1 MVTYISLDPSKFKT
15 LIDDLKSFQTQVE
28 WSVQVVIN
36 DNRPHDYPLSLDLN
50 TFCEWSDID
59 KCDLAAQISDL
70 QARLDAATA
79 ANESGL
85 AFADPDGTM
94 YYYIPD
100 DVQDTAD
107 NATAYNNVAIV
118 NQARDDAAA
127 LVNYSSRCNNS
138 EDWDALLTRLQEH
151 QDDPAYANT
160 ILANIGPG
168 RLLDL
173 PTYVQEKLSSSSQ
186 LSGIIVSDRPDAG
199 QNLCGVLGHILAA
212 ASRTW
217 PESKSTQYANRL
229 ADMTE
234 EKGKTLRIH
243 TLNGILLTS
252 QEVDVDRDGEPNS
265 VGLDYGDA
273 FLLTLAGRM
282 ENYSPQG
289 QDDSSPRDWIRSL
302 GEYASH
308 DNPYCPEHVYSG
320 QSLAGVVHAMTGNAE
335 VCQEWL
341 APRPA
346 DAEAP
351 TVISTTQAGGAVQ
364 RIQGIINRNSLE
376 DQAWTTD
383 WAILAYEVD
392 AQDWVSPVPT
402 AMSQGE
408 RNYQR
413 SASATVVSG
422 ILNGLGS
429 SEKPMSLSDTARNMV
444 STVFSHHPDSVVTSA
459 EEGNPDSPISVTETG
474 TSAGV
479 TMYSCAPLLSDR
491 ALTNLIGQISLN
503 DAASDRLGES
513 VADYNREMFDTAL
526 AEYRRSGDEKILIEA
541 IKRQSTTNGFFSGA
555 AGYREIAL
563 AQDADAVSRDTNRT
577 VSFMASLIP
586 VVGATAS
593 YVTDMAKPFNENHES
608 SARSRANSMES
619 VALDQNFDQVTVALL
634 DSGLYTKEDLLAAVH
649 DAKTLDT
656 DLVVDESGKPLTA
669 DMDPSQLANPDVNSG
684 ITHVGEHLYH
694 RTDDDAED
702 ELDFREKINSYF
714 NEGHGAA
721 LPAGGGAPAHAWN

>member
-1 MVTYISLDPSKFKT
+1 MVTYVSLDPSKFKT

-107 NATAYNNVAIV
+107 NATAYNNVATV
-118 NQARDDAAA
+118 NQARAD
-127 LVNYSSRCNNS
+127 LTTLMNYSHDCSP
-138 EDWDALLTRLQEH
+138 EEWDALLTRLQEH

-168 RLLDL
+168 RLLGL
-173 PTYVQEKLSSSSQ
+173 PADVQETLSFSSKK
-186 LSGIIVSDRPDAG
+186 SGITVSDRPDAG

-217 PESKSTQYANRL
+217 PESKSTQYANIL

-234 EKGKTLRIH
+234 EKGKAERIH
-243 TLNGILLTS
+243 ALNGILLTS
-252 QEVDVDRDGEPNS
+252 QEIDVDHNGEPDS

-273 FLLTLAGRM
+273 FLLTLARRM

-289 QDDSSPRDWIRSL
+289 QDDSSPRDWIRRL

-320 QSLAGVVHAMTGNAE
+320 QSLVGVVHAMTGNAE

-351 TVISTTQAGGAVQ
+351 TVISTTQAGDAVQ

-376 DQAWTTD
+376 DQTWTTD

-413 SASATVVSG
+413 SASATIVSG

-429 SEKPMSLSDTARNMV
+429 SEKPMTFSDTARNMV

-459 EEGNPDSPISVTETG
+459 KKGNPDSPISVTETG
-474 TSAGV
+474 TNAGV

-491 ALTNLIGQISLN
+491 SLTNLIGQVSLN

-513 VADYNREMFDTAL
+513 VADYNQQMIDAAVAEYQNTGNITAL
-526 AEYRRSGDEKILIEA
+526 NDA
-541 IKRQSTTNGFFSGA
+541 IDAQSTTNGFFAGA

-563 AQDADAVSRDTNRT
+563 AQDANKTSDDANKTA
-577 VSFMASLIP
+577 SFLTSLIP
-586 VVGATAS
+586 TVGSAAS
-593 YVTDMAKPFNENHES
+593 YVVDLAKPFNADHES

-619 VALDQNFDQVTVALL
+619 VALDQNFDQAIVTLL
-634 DSGLYTKEDLLAAVH
+634 NSGLYTKEDLLEAVQ
-649 DAKTLDT
+649 DAKNPDT
-656 DLVVDESGKPLTA
+656 HLVVDESGKPLTA
-669 DMDPSQLANPDVNSG
+669 DMDPSQLANLDVNSG
-684 ITHVGEHLYH
+684 ITHVGEHLYR
-694 RTDDDAED
+694 RTDVGADDK
-702 ELDFREKINSYF
+702 LDFREGINSSF
-714 NEGHGAA
+714 NKGRDAA
-721 LPAGGGAPAHAWN
+721 RPAGGGAPAHAWN

>member
-1 MVTYISLDPSKFKT
+1 MTYISLDPDKLQT
-15 LIDDLKSFQTQVE
+15 LINDLTSFQTQTYRSMETVCD
-28 WSVQVVIN
+28 
-36 DNRPHDYPLSLDLN
+36 DNRSHDYPLHLGLDNFYQWTEEDRQNLIN
-50 TFCEWSDID
+50 
-59 KCDLAAQISDL
+59 QINDL
-70 QARLDAATA
+70 QARLDAAKA
-79 ANESGL
+79 ANESGV

-100 DVQDTAD
+100 DAQDTAD
-107 NATAYNNVAIV
+107 NATTYNNVAIV
-118 NQARDDAAA
+118 NQARAD
-127 LVNYSSRCNNS
+127 LTTLMNYSDDCSP
-138 EDWDALLTRLQEH
+138 EEWDALLTRLQEH

-173 PTYVQEKLSSSSQ
+173 PTDVQETLSRSSQ
-186 LSGIIVSDRPDAG
+186 QLGVTESDRPDAG

-234 EKGKTLRIH
+234 EKGKTVRIH

-252 QEVDVDRDGEPNS
+252 QEVDIDHDGEPNS
-265 VGLDYGDA
+265 VGLDYGDT

-289 QDDSSPRDWIRSL
+289 QDDSSPRDWIRRL
-302 GEYASH
+302 DEYASH

-320 QSLAGVVHAMTGNAE
+320 NPLVGVVHAMTGNAE

-346 DAEAP
+346 DAETP
-351 TVISTTQAGGAVQ
+351 TVISTTQAGSAVQ

-376 DQAWTTD
+376 DQAWTAD

-402 AMSQGE
+402 NMSQGE

-429 SEKPMSLSDTARNMV
+429 SEKPVSLSDTARNMV
-444 STVFSHHPDSVVTSA
+444 STVFSHHPDSVVISA
-459 EEGNPDSPISVTETG
+459 EKGNPDSPISVTETG
-474 TSAGV
+474 TNTGV

-513 VADYNREMFDTAL
+513 VANYNQQMIDAAV
-526 AEYRRSGDEKILIEA
+526 AEYQNTGNITVLNDA
-541 IKRQSTTNGFFSGA
+541 IDAQSTTNGFFSGA
-555 AGYREIAL
+555 AGYREISL

-577 VSFMASLIP
+577 ASFMASLIP
-586 VVGATAS
+586 IAGATAS
-593 YVTDMAKPFNENHES
+593 YVTDIAKPFNENHES
-608 SARSRANSMES
+608 SARSRANSMEA

-649 DAKTLDT
+649 DAKTPDT
-656 DLVVDESGKPLTA
+656 HLVVDESGKSLTA
-669 DMDPSQLANPDVNSG
+669 DMGPSQLANPDVNSG

-702 ELDFREKINSYF
+702 ELDFREGITSSF
-714 NEGHGAA
+714 NEGRDAA

>member
-1 MVTYISLDPSKFKT
+1 M
-15 LIDDLKSFQTQVE
+15 
-28 WSVQVVIN
+28 
-36 DNRPHDYPLSLDLN
+36 
-50 TFCEWSDID
+50 
-59 KCDLAAQISDL
+59 
-70 QARLDAATA
+70 
-79 ANESGL
+79 
-85 AFADPDGTM
+85 
-94 YYYIPD
+94 
-100 DVQDTAD
+100 
-107 NATAYNNVAIV
+107 
-118 NQARDDAAA
+118 
-127 LVNYSSRCNNS
+127 
-138 EDWDALLTRLQEH
+138 
-151 QDDPAYANT
+151 
-160 ILANIGPG
+160 
-168 RLLDL
+168 
-173 PTYVQEKLSSSSQ
+173 
-186 LSGIIVSDRPDAG
+186 
-199 QNLCGVLGHILAA
+199 
-212 ASRTW
+212 
-217 PESKSTQYANRL
+217 
-229 ADMTE
+229 
-234 EKGKTLRIH
+234 
-243 TLNGILLTS
+243 
-252 QEVDVDRDGEPNS
+252 
-265 VGLDYGDA
+265 
-273 FLLTLAGRM
+273 
-282 ENYSPQG
+282 
-289 QDDSSPRDWIRSL
+289 
-302 GEYASH
+302 
-308 DNPYCPEHVYSG
+308 
-320 QSLAGVVHAMTGNAE
+320 
-335 VCQEWL
+335 
-341 APRPA
+341 
-346 DAEAP
+346 
-351 TVISTTQAGGAVQ
+351 
-364 RIQGIINRNSLE
+364 E

-429 SEKPMSLSDTARNMV
+429 SEKPVSLSDTARNMV